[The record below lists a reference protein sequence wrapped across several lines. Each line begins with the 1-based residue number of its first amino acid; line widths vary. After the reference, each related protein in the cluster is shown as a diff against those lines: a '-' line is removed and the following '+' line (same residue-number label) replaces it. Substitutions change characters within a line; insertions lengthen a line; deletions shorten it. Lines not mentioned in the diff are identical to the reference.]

1 MTDNSSR
8 PQRTRTLVTEDLLL
22 TLFQPSSGTIA
33 GENILFYV
41 LAGGVLIDLTESGGA
56 EIEDAGL
63 RGTLVRATGERPE
76 DELLRP
82 MWDYISQKPR
92 GVQGVLA
99 ANGPTLRTPVL
110 ERLIERGDLRRV
122 SKRVLGLFSSSALVD
137 GDSGRRTEL
146 VTAMRAV
153 LVDGAEPTARI
164 AALTALVSA
173 SGALPVFDREIPWS
187 SATAE
192 RAKTL
197 ERGDIAAGAAAAA
210 VTRTMI
216 AVVANSLIASAV
228 VANR

>member
-1 MTDNSSR
+1 MTDNSSH
-8 PQRTRTLVTEDLLL
+8 PHRTRTLVTEDLLL

-33 GENILFYV
+33 GENTLFYV
-41 LAGGVLIDLTESGGA
+41 LAGGVLIDLAESGGA
-56 EIEDAGL
+56 EMEDAGF
-63 RGTLVRATGERPE
+63 RGTLVRAAGEPPE
-76 DELLRP
+76 DHLLRP
-82 MWDYISQKPR
+82 TWDYISQKPR

-216 AVVANSLIASAV
+216 AVVANSLIASTV
-228 VANR
+228 VTNR